1 MLSQD
6 FFNDEFLEER
16 VDTFYGYG
24 NYKGNYWFI
33 GMEERGEDFQDI
45 EKRINIW
52 SNRGRCE
59 IDDVAEYHE
68 AIGYGASFQPGA
80 KAKLD
85 VPVWRSIIRI
95 VLSAKGTENIHIKDV
110 REYQTNELGRKD
122 KETCLLE
129 LFTLPSLS
137 RKYWIYNE
145 YSQLPFL
152 STRKTYEDYCVETR
166 INHIR
171 QRIQE
176 HQPKAVVFY
185 GRAFE
190 YFWRKITENIT
201 NIEFTKPS
209 ESSLEDFFISR
220 NNQTVF
226 VMAKFPRAL
235 PNEYF
240 HNIGRAIA
248 AKIAEK

>member
-33 GMEERGEDFQDI
+33 GMEEAGGDFQNI

-129 LFTLPSLS
+129 LLPLPSQSL
-137 RKYWIYNE
+137 KHWIYGE
-145 YSQLPFL
+145 YSKLTFL
-152 STRKTYEDYCVETR
+152 SNRDTYENYCLEKR
-166 INHIR
+166 INHIS
-171 QRIQE
+171 QRIKE
-176 HQPKAVVFY
+176 HQPKTVVFY
-185 GRAFE
+185 GKGYE
-190 YFWRKITENIT
+190 YSWRRITEKITDV
-201 NIEFTKPS
+201 EFSPTS
-209 ESSLEDFFISR
+209 EGFLICQNS
-220 NNQTVF
+220 QTVF
-226 VMAKFPRAL
+226 VIAKHPVTRGITS
-235 PNEYF
+235 EYF
-240 HNIGRAIA
+240 HNIGRSIA